1 MPSWQI
7 GRKPVRRLWL
17 DMSEEATTKE
27 NRNAAEEITAA
38 QVLAYLKRHPDFLV
52 EHPQLTQ
59 IMTAPK
65 SELGD
70 GVVDLQHFMVG
81 GLQRELKTLKGT
93 YDEIVAF
100 CRENQSTQAQVH
112 SAVIS
117 LIATRDLEQLLQ
129 VLTVDLVSL
138 FDLDVVRLAMET
150 EHADFYDTSYP
161 DAHYSGISF
170 IDHGTVDA
178 CLGTDQPIA
187 LCEDTEA
194 WPPEGFDEIFS
205 DCTALVKSCAILR
218 LHLETM
224 QRDVVLALGV
234 RHKGRFHP
242 HQGVDL
248 LNFLARIVEQRLDYA
263 LIDIDPEA
271 FA

>member
-1 MPSWQI
+1 
-7 GRKPVRRLWL
+7 
-17 DMSEEATTKE
+17 MSEEATQE
-27 NRNAAEEITAA
+27 NKNAAEEISAA
-38 QVLAYLKRHPDFLV
+38 QVLAYLKRHPDFLL
-52 EHPQLTQ
+52 EHPQLAQ
-59 IMTAPK
+59 VMNAPK

-93 YDEIVAF
+93 YDEIVSF
-100 CRENQSTQAQVH
+100 CRENQSTQSQVH

-129 VLTVDLVSL
+129 FLTVDLVTL

-150 EHADFYDTSYP
+150 EHVDFYDTSYP
-161 DAHYSGISF
+161 DAHYSGIAF

-178 CLGTDQPIA
+178 CLGADQPIL

-194 WPPEGFDEIFS
+194 QPPEGFDEIFS
-205 DCTALVKSCAILR
+205 DCTSLVKSCVILR

-242 HQGVDL
+242 HQGIDL
-248 LNFLARIVEQRLDYA
+248 LNFLARIVEQRLDFT
-263 LIDIDPEA
+263 LIDIDPEG